1 MDYLFSVIVPIY
13 KTEEYLEQCIDSIL
27 GQKYTSYEVI
37 LVDDGSPD
45 KCPIIC
51 DQYIMKFNNI
61 RVIHK
66 TNGGLVSARKAG
78 CLEAKGRYIVFVDS
92 DDLIE
97 ENYLG
102 KFADGILKSNADIIV
117 ADGYTHFTEKNE
129 YPVKVMDL
137 NQRYYTGEK
146 YKTLLKESFLSN
158 GEYGGFT
165 ISPSLC
171 LKCIRRE
178 ILQEAIAAVPEE
190 INMGEDV
197 AISLA
202 SAVKAESL
210 YCIESTE
217 YKYRINDTV
226 SMTRTYKKD
235 LDQKLLNLIHFLRT
249 LFEENELNMDQLLCY
264 CTLLNNI
271 LIDNELYYSEGNYS
285 YSSKIVKRYVKD
297 QIVRMSL
304 DYSFSSKPPM
314 KIRINNMLLRN
325 NMLYVIWIR
334 NKIVKT
340 LK

>member
-1 MDYLFSVIVPIY
+1 MDCLFSVIVPIY
-13 KTEEYLEQCIDSIL
+13 KAEEYLEQCIDSIL
-27 GQKYTSYEVI
+27 AQKYASYEVI

-45 KCPIIC
+45 KCPLIC
-51 DQYIMKFNNI
+51 DLYAKKFNNI

-66 TNGGLVSARKAG
+66 ENGGVVSARKAG
-78 CLEAKGRYIVFVDS
+78 CLDAKGRYIVFVDS

-97 ENYLG
+97 ENYLE
-102 KFADGILKSNADIIV
+102 KFADGIQESNADIIV
-117 ADGYTHFTEKNE
+117 ADGYTNFTEKNE
-129 YPVKVMDL
+129 HPVKVMDL
-137 NQRYYTGEK
+137 NQRYYKGEK

-165 ISPSLC
+165 ISPSVC

-202 SAVKAESL
+202 FAVKAESL

-226 SMTRTYKKD
+226 SMTRTYKRN
-235 LDQKLLNLIHFLRT
+235 LDKKLLTLIHFLKT
-249 LFEENELNMDQLLCY
+249 LFEENELNMNQLLCY

-271 LIDNELYYSEGNYS
+271 LIDNELYYSEETYS
-285 YSSKIVKRYVKD
+285 ISSRIIKRYFKD
-297 QIVRMSL
+297 KIARMSL
-304 DYSFSSKPPM
+304 EYSFSTKPPM

-325 NMLYVIWIR
+325 NMLYVIWLR
-334 NKIVKT
+334 NKIVRAIK
-340 LK
+340 